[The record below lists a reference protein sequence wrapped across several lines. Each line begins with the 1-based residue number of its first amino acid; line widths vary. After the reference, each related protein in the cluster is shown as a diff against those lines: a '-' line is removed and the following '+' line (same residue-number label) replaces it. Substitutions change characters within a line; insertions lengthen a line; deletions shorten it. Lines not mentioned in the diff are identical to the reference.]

1 VEFQLS
7 VTEARTAHPRTPPH
21 IGYARSLLGGLAAAL
36 AIGAIA
42 GLLPAIRAARMS
54 PTQALWTM

>member
-1 VEFQLS
+1 M
-7 VTEARTAHPRTPPH
+7 TRGGPRSSPPD
-21 IGYARSLLGGLAAAL
+21 AWVGGLGAAL
-36 AIGAIA
+36 VIGALA